1 MEQYITYFFISF
13 GVGYFLFVFFCK
25 VLLPKKLTSDNRL
38 QKNFIVNEAKQKAR
52 MMYEKEQESF
62 DADMNSTLEELGI
75 EIQTKTETLQ
85 IREQELDTEEESLA
99 DEEQRISR
107 LETTVSVEKQLVD
120 RTYKNL
126 KDLKNQVKE
135 VKNEICTKLAQI
147 SGDSLEQERKL
158 SRTRI
163 IEDASLESTKTI
175 RYVEEELASTSKKN
189 SLTVLNSI
197 VSRINLKINSSK
209 NINHSEV
216 TDPAIKNVV
225 LLEDN
230 EIFTV
235 LRELCSGVSIEAS
248 PGNDPSKPVV
258 VKFSGGYGID
268 REAARLSFETLIKK
282 GLKERGK
289 LPGMYS
295 DIKKHLEKKSF
306 ELGKRAAD
314 QLGIS
319 DIHKD
324 LLMMVGALNWRT
336 SYRQN
341 QYVHSLEVATLSG
354 IVAGELGLD
363 VKTLKRCGLLHDIGK
378 GLDYKLE
385 GSHAIISAD
394 YADRYGESR
403 TVCDV
408 ILAHHSDIVLE
419 TPESYALITADTL
432 SGARPGS
439 RINIE
444 EGYQERLSALYEV
457 VKSFP
462 AVSKV
467 EIMYGAREVHVDV
480 NYKAVSEDNI
490 QKLVSSIVKKIEEKV
505 SYPGQIK
512 VIVTRRFE
520 VSCVA

>member
-25 VLLPKKLTSDNRL
+25 VLLPKKLTSDNKL
-38 QKNFIVNEAKQKAR
+38 QKNFIINEAKQKAR
-52 MMYEKEQESF
+52 MMYDKEQDSF
-62 DADMNSTLEELGI
+62 DADMNSALEELGTD
-75 EIQTKTETLQ
+75 IQTRTQTLQ
-85 IREQELDTEEESLA
+85 IREQELETEESSLEE
-99 DEEQRISR
+99 EEQRIQR
-107 LETTVSVEKQLVD
+107 LETTVSVDKQLVE

-126 KDLKNQVKE
+126 KDLRSQVKE
-135 VKNEICTKLAQI
+135 VKNDICTKLAQI
-147 SGDSLEQERKL
+147 SGSSLEEERKA
-158 SRTRI
+158 SRNRI
-163 IEDASLESTKTI
+163 VEDASLQGAKTI
-175 RYVEEELASTSKKN
+175 RYVEEELASTSKRN

-197 VSRINLKINSSK
+197 VSRVNLKTNQGK

-216 TDPAIKNVV
+216 TDPALKDIV
-225 LLEDN
+225 LLENN
-230 EIFTV
+230 EIFKS
-235 LRELCSGVSIEAS
+235 LLELAPGVSIEAVAAS
-248 PGNDPSKPVV
+248 EQSRPVI

-268 REAARLSFETLIKK
+268 REAARLSFETLLKK
-282 GLKERGK
+282 GIKERSK
-289 LPGMYS
+289 LPGIYT
-295 DIKKHLEKKSF
+295 DLKRNLERRSF

-314 QLGIS
+314 QLGIRN
-319 DIHKD
+319 IHKD

-363 VKTLKRCGLLHDIGK
+363 VQTLKRCGLLHDIGK

-403 TVCDV
+403 SVCDV
-408 ILAHHSDIVLE
+408 ILAHHTDIVLE

-444 EGYQERLSALYEV
+444 EGYQERLAALYEV
-457 VKSFP
+457 VKSFS

-480 NYKAVSEDNI
+480 NYKAVSEENL
-490 QKLVSSIVKKIEEKV
+490 QKLTSSIVKKIEEKV

-520 VSCVA
+520 VSSVA

>member
-13 GVGYFLFVFFCK
+13 AVGYFLFVFFCK
-25 VLLPKKLTSDNRL
+25 VLLPKKLTSDNKL
-38 QKNFIVNEAKQKAR
+38 QKNFIVTEARRKAQ

-62 DADMNSTLEELGI
+62 DSNMKIALEELSS
-75 EIQTKTETLQ
+75 EIQTKTQTLNL
-85 IREQELDTEEESLA
+85 REQEIEEEEQSIVQ
-99 DEEQRISR
+99 EEQRISR

-120 RTYKNL
+120 RTHKNL
-126 KDLKNQVKE
+126 KDLKTQLRE
-135 VKNEICTKLAQI
+135 IKNEICVKLAQI
-147 SGDSLEQERKL
+147 SGESLEEEKKL
-158 SRTRI
+158 TKARI
-163 IEDASLESTKTI
+163 IEDASLEGTKTI
-175 RYVEEELASTSKKN
+175 RYVEADLANICKKN

-197 VSRINLKINSSK
+197 VSRVNLKLSSTK
-209 NINHSEV
+209 NVNHSEV
-216 TDPAIKNVV
+216 KDPSLKDIV

-230 EIFTV
+230 EIFKILKDLSV
-235 LRELCSGVSIEAS
+235 GVSIETS
-248 PGNDPSKPVV
+248 ESKDSTKPVI

-268 REAARLSFETLIKK
+268 REACRLSFEYIIKK
-282 GLKERGK
+282 GLKERSK
-289 LPGMYS
+289 LKTIYP
-295 DIKKHLEKKSF
+295 DIKRNLEKKSF
-306 ELGKRAAD
+306 ELGKRASD
-314 QLGIS
+314 QLGIKN
-319 DIHKD
+319 INPN

-363 VKTLKRCGLLHDIGK
+363 VQTLKRCGLLHDIGK

-394 YADRYGESR
+394 YADRFGESR

-444 EGYQERLSALYEV
+444 EGYQERLAALYEV

-480 NYKAVSEDNI
+480 NYKAVSEDSI
-490 QKLVSSIVKKIEEKV
+490 QNLVSSIVKKIEEKV

-512 VIVTRRFE
+512 VIATRRFE
-520 VSCVA
+520 VSSVA

>member
-1 MEQYITYFFISF
+1 MGSYLAYFGISF
-13 GVGYFLFVFFCK
+13 VVGYFLFVFFCK
-25 VLLPKKLTSDNRL
+25 ILLPKKLTSDNQI
-38 QKNFIVNEAKQKAR
+38 QKDFIINEAKQKAR
-52 MMYEKEQESF
+52 MMYEEEQDSF
-62 DADMNSTLEELGI
+62 DADMNIALEELGT
-75 EIQTKTETLQ
+75 EIQTRTQTLGV
-85 IREQELDTEEESLA
+85 REQELNTEEESLEQ
-99 DEEQRISR
+99 EEQRISR
-107 LETTVSVEKQLVD
+107 LETTVSVDKQLVD
-120 RTYKNL
+120 RTYKSL
-126 KDLKNQVKE
+126 KDLKAKVKE

-147 SGDSLEQERKL
+147 SGDSLEEERKA

-163 IEDASLESTKTI
+163 IEDASLQGAKTI
-175 RYVEEELASTSKKN
+175 RYVEEELASSSKKN
-189 SLTVLNSI
+189 ALTVLNSI
-197 VSRINLKINSSK
+197 VSRVNLKLNPGK
-209 NINHSEV
+209 NVNHTEV
-216 TDPAIKNVV
+216 TDPALKDVV
-225 LLEDN
+225 MLENN
-230 EIFTV
+230 EVFKM
-235 LRELCSGVSIEAS
+235 LQELALGVTIETTA
-248 PGNDPSKPVV
+248 PTEPSKPVI

-268 REAARLSFETLIKK
+268 REAARLSFETLVKK
-282 GLKERGK
+282 GLKERSK
-289 LPGMYS
+289 LAGIYQ
-295 DIKKHLEKKSF
+295 DIKKHLERKSF

-314 QLGIS
+314 QLGIK
-319 DIHKD
+319 DIRKE

-363 VKTLKRCGLLHDIGK
+363 IQTLKRCGLLHDIGK
-378 GLDYKLE
+378 GLDYKLD

-394 YADRYGESR
+394 YADRFGESR
-403 TVCDV
+403 AVCDV

-457 VKSFP
+457 VKSFQ

-490 QKLVSSIVKKIEEKV
+490 QNLVSSIVKKIEEKV

>member
-25 VLLPKKLTSDNRL
+25 VLLPKKLTSDNKI
-38 QKNFIVNEAKQKAR
+38 QKDFIINEAKQKAR
-52 MMYEKEQESF
+52 MMYEKEQDSF
-62 DADMNSTLEELGI
+62 DADMNLALEELGND
-75 EIQTKTETLQ
+75 IQTRTQTLQ
-85 IREQELDTEEESLA
+85 IREQELQTEEESLEQ
-99 DEEQRISR
+99 EEQRVSR
-107 LETTVSVEKQLVD
+107 LETTVSVEKQLVE

-126 KDLKNQVKE
+126 KELKSQVKE

-147 SGDSLEQERKL
+147 SGDSLEAERKA

-163 IEDASLESTKTI
+163 IEDASLQSAKTI
-175 RYVEEELASTSKKN
+175 RYVEEELSSSSKKN

-197 VSRINLKINSSK
+197 VSRVNLKLNPGK
-209 NINHSEV
+209 NVNHTEV
-216 TDPAIKNVV
+216 TDPALKDIV
-225 LLEDN
+225 LLENN
-230 EIFTV
+230 EIFRS
-235 LRELCSGVSIEAS
+235 LQELSSGVSIETAV
-248 PGNDPSKPVV
+248 PKDPSHPVI

-282 GLKERGK
+282 GIKERSK
-289 LPGMYS
+289 LPGIYV
-295 DIKKHLEKKSF
+295 DIKKHLERKSF

-314 QLGIS
+314 QLGIR
-319 DIHKD
+319 DIHRD

-363 VKTLKRCGLLHDIGK
+363 VQTLKRCGLLHDIGK
-378 GLDYKLE
+378 GLDYKLD

-444 EGYQERLSALYEV
+444 EGYQERLAALYEV
-457 VKSFP
+457 VKSFA